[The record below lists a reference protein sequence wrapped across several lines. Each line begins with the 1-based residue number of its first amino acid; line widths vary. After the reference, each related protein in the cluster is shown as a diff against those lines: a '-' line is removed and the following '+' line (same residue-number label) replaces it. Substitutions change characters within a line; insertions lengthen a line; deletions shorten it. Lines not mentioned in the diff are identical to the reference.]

1 MANHK
6 SAEKRARQTIVK
18 TERNRFYKT
27 RIKNLTKAVIAA
39 VDAKD
44 KDAATNAFKSAN
56 KNIHSYVSKG
66 VINKNTAARKVGRLA
81 RLLNSLNSAA

>member
-27 RIKNLTKAVIAA
+27 RIKNVTKAVVTAIESA
-39 VDAKD
+39 D
-44 KDAATNAFKSAN
+44 KDTATVAMKTAN
-56 KNIHSYVSKG
+56 KYLHHCVSKG
-66 VINKNTAARKVGRLA
+66 VLKKGTAARKVSRLQTA
-81 RLLNSLNSAA
+81 VNAI

>member
-27 RIKNLTKAVIAA
+27 RIKNVTKAVVTAIESA
-39 VDAKD
+39 D
-44 KDAATNAFKSAN
+44 KDTATVAMKTAN
-56 KNIHSYVSKG
+56 KYLHHCVAKG
-66 VINKNTAARKVGRLA
+66 VLKKGTAARKVSRLQTA
-81 RLLNSLNSAA
+81 VNAI